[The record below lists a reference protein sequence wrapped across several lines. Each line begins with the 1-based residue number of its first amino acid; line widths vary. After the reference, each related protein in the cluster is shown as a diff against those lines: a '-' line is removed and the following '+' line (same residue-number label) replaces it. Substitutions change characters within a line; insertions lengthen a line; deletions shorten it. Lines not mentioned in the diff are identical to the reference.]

1 MSAVKIV
8 KSQKSSI
15 SLGQKSKHLQQRTD
29 YECKD
34 TTFND
39 KMQAKTSQTSSRQV
53 STSKNKKAITLHDFN
68 SQS

>member
-53 STSKNKKAITLHDFN
+53 KTSKKQVFDKF
-68 SQS
+68 